1 MQPKG
6 RNITMKVHRNV
17 IRVFLLA
24 SLAGVLSAAEVEGVL
39 MDKMCSMKAAK
50 EGQKAA
56 TMHTRQ
62 CALMPDCEKS
72 GYGVFTADN
81 RYLTLDAAGNEQA
94 SAALKAS
101 KKKDNLKVKVTGE
114 IKGDTIRVA
123 SLKLQ

>member
-1 MQPKG
+1 
-6 RNITMKVHRNV
+6 MKLYRNV
-17 IRVFLLA
+17 SRLILAA
-24 SLAGVLSAAEVEGVL
+24 SLAGTLSAAEVEGVL

-62 CALMPDCEKS
+62 CAMMPDCEKS

-81 RYLTLDAAGNEQA
+81 KYLIFDPAGNEQSA
-94 SAALKAS
+94 AALKTS
-101 KKKDNLKVKVTGE
+101 KKKDNLKVKVNGE
-114 IKGDTIRVA
+114 INGDTIKVA